1 MDCLSDCETMKTN
14 SSNLG
19 KRNYQLTL
27 SRRKIALVQQQLVW
41 KWYGSDLVASIR
53 ILVRW
58 RYRPLIGK
66 INCQSIYGT
75 QWERL
80 WRAFP
85 SLVLKIEQHRQQD
98 KTTISLT
105 SSFQTIFLLI
115 VRILSEKEMCSIW
128 LIQLLIFL
136 FYLQQ
141 NCGQYH
147 SGRWI
152 SFIYIVD
159 KKNLSS
165 GR

>member
-14 SSNLG
+14 SPNLG
-19 KRNYQLTL
+19 DRNYQLTL

-41 KWYGSDLVASIR
+41 KWYESDLVASIR

-85 SLVLKIEQHRQQD
+85 SLVLKIEQWTTQTARMGHRLD
-98 KTTISLT
+98 VHLC
-105 SSFQTIFLLI
+105 
-115 VRILSEKEMCSIW
+115 RCRNDNYLSEREMCRKW
-128 LIQLLIFL
+128 LIKLLIFL